1 MVDVSPVPKTKSR
14 TLSDVFGSAEVSS
27 RATTAPFARRSIRG
41 PSSMSKHLSP
51 SVAKVLSA
59 DARTRCPSSVMPATA
74 MHNAY
79 WSVA

>member
-1 MVDVSPVPKTKSR
+1 MMDVSPRPKTKSR

-27 RATTAPFARRSIRG
+27 SATTVPFAKRNIRG
-41 PSSMSKHLSP
+41 TSSMSRRLRP
-51 SVAKVLSA
+51 TVAKVLSA
-59 DARTRCPSSVMPATA
+59 GARTRCPPSVLPATA